1 MGVRALEAIGAGEE
15 LFVHYTNL
23 LVSREGSAPPNGTFS
38 VFTGT
43 GTQAETADDATGA
56 APATPRPVARVTPP
70 DAAEGAEAGSI
81 SPFSLLFNVVA
92 ESFCTTGSTP
102 HGRKSKELAGA
113 SGCWSW

>member
-1 MGVRALEAIGAGEE
+1 M
-15 LFVHYTNL
+15 L
-23 LVSREGSAPPNGTFS
+23 LILPGLQQLLYVLPHSPISVSASQGSAPPNGTFS